1 MNDIFRS
8 EHKYLIPTLQRYS
21 LSHALARVI
30 SEDLH
35 NEGDG
40 YLVRSLYF
48 DSLDNRDFQEKEDG
62 VFLRR
67 KIRLR
72 CYGPSSNFA
81 ILEMKQKEG
90 ALQRKRSLR
99 LSREDASSLIHGNC
113 GILLQCSEPFAAE
126 CYTVMQCHAYLPKSI
141 VEYRRKAF
149 IAKENRIRITFDHH
163 ITGTES
169 CFDIFSPCLLQNP
182 ILHPDL
188 TVLEVKYDGFLP
200 SYIKDLL
207 TDCSRS
213 ELSVSKYC
221 LSRSVSQHYAF

>member
-1 MNDIFRS
+1 MNDVFRS
-8 EHKYLIPTLQRYS
+8 EHKYLIPTSRRYS
-21 LSHALARVI
+21 LSQALTRIIA
-30 SEDLH
+30 EDPH
-35 NEGDG
+35 NQGDG

-72 CYGPSSNFA
+72 CYGPSSDFA

-90 ALQRKRSLR
+90 SLQRKRSLR
-99 LSREDASSLIHGNC
+99 LSREDAFSLIHGNY
-113 GILLQCSEPFAAE
+113 GILLQYSQPFAAE
-126 CYTVMQCHAYLPKSI
+126 CYAVMQCHAYLPRSI
-141 VEYRRKAF
+141 AEYRRKAF

-163 ITGTES
+163 IVGTES
-169 CFDIFSPCLLQNP
+169 CFDLFSPQLLQNP

-207 TDCSRS
+207 IDCNQS